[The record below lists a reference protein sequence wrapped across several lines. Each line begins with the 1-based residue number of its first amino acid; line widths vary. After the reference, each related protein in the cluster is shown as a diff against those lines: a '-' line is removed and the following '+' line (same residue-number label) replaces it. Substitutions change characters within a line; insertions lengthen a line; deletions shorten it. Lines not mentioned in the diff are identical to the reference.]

1 MGTMSARTTLGLPPS
16 HGLFHTACSP
26 WPSQHSEPQSPAP
39 SPRQGSWGLHQS
51 SHHTPDPGI
60 TTTQTEM
67 GPGDPWNLHNMAP
80 GRGVMEGN
88 LGLPSGQRDSRPR
101 TGPCWYRVCGEN
113 TLRGE
118 CGSCSQRPGFGYRL
132 CHPTSCVS
140 LGTFLSLSE
149 PQFSH
154 MHPLPLGQGLRP
166 SCLLP
171 HPAPEQTG
179 TCWP

>member
-1 MGTMSARTTLGLPPS
+1 MLSTAQPALRATKPGALTPAGLLGASSVQPPHPRSWDNNHPARDVSWGPLEPAQ
-16 HGLFHTACSP
+16 HG
-26 WPSQHSEPQSPAP
+26 
-39 SPRQGSWGLHQS
+39 PRQGSDGGKS
-51 SHHTPDPGI
+51 SLP
-60 TTTQTEM
+60 
-67 GPGDPWNLHNMAP
+67 
-80 GRGVMEGN
+80 
-88 LGLPSGQRDSRPR
+88 LGQKDSRPR
-101 TGPCWYRVCGEN
+101 TGPCWCWVCGEN

-154 MHPLPLGQGLRP
+154 VHPLPLGQGLRL
-166 SCLLP
+166 SCLHP

-179 TCWP
+179 TC